1 MILTVSN
8 VLVSSQTSHNNPP
21 RSRKCTFLYI
31 RWFMLLQKSLP
42 PSWRKRGRRYKTH
55 NPLVTNVDRLRWLHR
70 PLGQV
75 GGGGGLRYLA
85 CLGVWLLETGSRR
98 ACRDL
103 SRALS
108 SDVILLIFQP
118 ALSSHTTA
126 RYTQHPHF
134 TQRASVRTLAFL
146 RMWYGEPVIGSV
158 LPVRHAGRRHLSPDT
173 SAVSRF
179 TPPRIQQTAPY
190 CTLWTAQ
197 GLDLSMQSVA

>member
-1 MILTVSN
+1 MSIVSDGC
-8 VLVSSQTSHNNPP
+8 TGHWA
-21 RSRKCTFLYI
+21 RSVAAGGCGI
-31 RWFMLLQKSLP
+31 
-42 PSWRKRGRRYKTH
+42 WR
-55 NPLVTNVDRLRWLHR
+55 
-70 PLGQV
+70 
-75 GGGGGLRYLA
+75 
-85 CLGVWLLETGSRR
+85 VWESGFWRR

-126 RYTQHPHF
+126 RYTQHSHF